1 MYVSNNVYMY
11 KCTLVQCKKQEETK
25 LGLRNLMRLSHD
37 AIFGWKYQ
45 KFSSCEFPLPKLK
58 HTALLPGVGRL
69 LRFVILH
76 CCQVRGQL
84 LPFVILHYCQVRG
97 RLLRFVILHCCQVWG
112 QLLRFVLN
120 QFQEGKQF
128 QFRF

>member
-1 MYVSNNVYMY
+1 MM
-11 KCTLVQCKKQEETK
+11 L
-25 LGLRNLMRLSHD
+25 H
-37 AIFGWKYQ
+37 IFGWKYQ